1 MNIDTVA
8 KAFIN
13 GQRAACHNS
22 KTDGM
27 SYWLHGHIIAQ
38 KREQGFVLNW
48 CGWYTRT
55 TANHMNKILKAAGKN
70 VRVSYAEARDY
81 GVIAEHVTS
90 NEGI

>member
-13 GQRAACHNS
+13 GQNAACHNS
-22 KTDGM
+22 KTDGTM
-27 SYWLHGHIIAQ
+27 YCLHGHMIA
-38 KREQGFVLNW
+38 KKTEQGFILNW

>member
-1 MNIDTVA
+1 MSIFKVA
-8 KAFIN
+8 RAFIN
-13 GQRAACHNS
+13 GQSATCHNS
-22 KTDGM
+22 KTDGTT
-27 SYWLHGHIIAQ
+27 YWLHGHIIAQ

-55 TANHMNKILKAAGKN
+55 TANHMNYILAAAGKK

-81 GVIAEHVTS
+81 GVISEHVTS

>member
-27 SYWLHGHIIAQ
+27 SYWLHGHMIA
-38 KREQGFVLNW
+38 KKTEQGFVLNW